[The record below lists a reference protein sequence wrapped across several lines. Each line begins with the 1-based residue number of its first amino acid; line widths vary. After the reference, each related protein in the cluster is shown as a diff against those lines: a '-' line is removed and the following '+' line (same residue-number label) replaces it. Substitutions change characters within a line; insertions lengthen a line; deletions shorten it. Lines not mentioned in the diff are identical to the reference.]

1 MKSEAR
7 SLKKKFYINAN
18 IERLFS
24 FALTL
29 VLILVLNII
38 LANTLLKKIQKAS
51 EEAFVQHCINIT
63 EDYSDALQERLEN
76 LKTEVDLFYAKIAYK
91 SLSDESIR
99 NLLVQGKHIVSP
111 PFNNLIYANKA
122 GISWNIHD
130 EEISINDREYFHQ
143 IIEGKISFY
152 VSDILESKDNG
163 QPILIFARP
172 VFNDSNEIS
181 GLLGAV
187 CPIDATG
194 VFLSEIKIATNEKIS
209 IRDSNGKFIRH
220 YNPAWTNWTYHAGL
234 EIPTDFHLAREI
246 GKTMQTFDVEGNPV
260 YVFYR
265 VLDNAPWTVGLTVT
279 QEEFDLIEKT
289 QSDYHYLVIEIIVI
303 ALSLIFLTELWVH
316 SILERHQILSTHIDA
331 ITHLWVRSYFEKE
344 TNKILKR
351 YPQSKF
357 IMIETD
363 IRGFKFINQNLGELK
378 ANQILLLFS
387 KILYETTKGFD
398 GFLSRGY
405 ADHFYIF
412 IKINSVHKSMHVF
425 KESIKRLDEELKQQ
439 DLSISPKFGLAFYI
453 PKKMD
458 SSITAQTLISR
469 AHFAK
474 DTIKENALQTF
485 AIYDARLL
493 KRSNEDN
500 FIETQM
506 ENALENREFF
516 VMYQPKVD
524 LNTDKVVGAEALVRW
539 QSPELGFMP
548 PNSFIPLFERNN
560 FVIKLDFYVYEEVF
574 KFLRKSIDKGE
585 PTVPVSVN
593 MSRNHDK
600 PDRFVHDFTTLLKK
614 YEIPPSLVEVELLE
628 RSSMDKNVLREVTIM
643 LQKEGFKVA
652 MDDFGSGESS
662 LNMLSTIPVNVLKFD
677 RSFLFASD
685 AKEGKLDATSENFI
699 ETLIDLGKNL
709 KKETIFEGVE
719 TEEQRDFLRKIKC
732 DQVQGYFYSKPLRE
746 EEFMEFLKKH
756 R

>member
-1 MKSEAR
+1 MKVR
-7 SLKKKFYINAN
+7 RKMGRKFYINSN
-18 IERLFS
+18 IERLF
-24 FALTL
+24 ALFGTL
-29 VLILVLNII
+29 VLILILNII
-38 LANTLLKKIQKAS
+38 LANTLLKKIQNDAKLTFIQQC
-51 EEAFVQHCINIT
+51 EDTV
-63 EDYSDALQERLEN
+63 EDYTLALQTKLEN
-76 LKTEVDLFYAKIAYK
+76 IESEIDIIYAKLAYK
-91 SLSDESIR
+91 TLSPESIQEV
-99 NLLVQGKHIVSP
+99 LVREK
-111 PFNNLIYANKA
+111 NNL
-122 GISWNIHD
+122 
-130 EEISINDREYFHQ
+130 SINFTEIVYSDTKGNTYNFYGENHSIADRPYFK
-143 IIEGKISFY
+143 IIMEGKTKFY
-152 VSDILESKDNG
+152 VSRVLESKHNG
-163 QPILIFARP
+163 EPIIVFARP
-172 VFNDSNEIS
+172 LYDETNRI
-181 GLLGAV
+181 
-187 CPIDATG
+187 TG
-194 VFLSEIKIATNEKIS
+194 VLCVGCPLETISSFIDEIKIGLNKKMS
-209 IRDSNGKFIRH
+209 VRDLDGKFIKH
-220 YNPAWTNWTYHAGL
+220 YNNAWTNWTFHAG
-234 EIPTDFHLAREI
+234 IKKPKDFKETEKI
-246 GKTMQTFDVEGNPV
+246 DSVMQTTDVDGNDV
-260 YVFYR
+260 YVFYKEME
-265 VLDNAPWTVGLTVT
+265 NAPWTIGMTVSLS
-279 QEEFDLIEKT
+279 EFKKIDKK
-289 QSDYHYLVIEIIVI
+289 QKDYQNFVLEIIIVVL
-303 ALSLIFLTELWVH
+303 ALIFLIEMWIH
-316 SILERHQILSTHIDA
+316 SFLERHQILSTHIDSV
-331 ITHLWVRSYFEKE
+331 THLWVRSYFEKE
-344 TNKILKR
+344 TNKLLRR

-357 IMIETD
+357 IMVEAD
-363 IRGFKFINQNLGELK
+363 IRGFKFINQNMGELK
-378 ANQILLLFS
+378 ANQVLFQFS
-387 KILYETTKGFD
+387 KILYETTKVFD
-398 GFLSRGY
+398 GIISRGY
-405 ADHFYIF
+405 ADHFYVF
-412 IKINSVHKSMHVF
+412 IKITSVHKAMHIF
-425 KESIKRLDEELKQQ
+425 KDALKKLDENLKQQ
-439 DLSISPKFGLAFYI
+439 DLPISPKFGLSFYI

-474 DTIKENALQTF
+474 DSIKENALQTF
-485 AIYDARLL
+485 AIYDERLL

-500 FIETQM
+500 FIETHM
-506 ENALENREFF
+506 ENALKNREFF

-539 QSPELGFMP
+539 QSPVLGFMP

-574 KFLRKSIDKGE
+574 KFLRKSLDKGE

-600 PDRFVHDFTTLLKK
+600 PDRFVHDFTNLLKK
-614 YEIPPSLVEVELLE
+614 YDIPPRLVEVELLE
-628 RSSMDKNVLREVTIM
+628 RSSMDKNVLREVTLM